1 MEDQLKK
8 LKDHLTET
16 LEKRRI
22 KKEELEKV
30 GVKIDERTS
39 THNAAIECTEFSSPT
54 SPTRKEKHSALP
66 ALEALK
72 ANRNIS
78 KALEQFKEIESALEG
93 VKKEE
98 EILSKW
104 PFQDSDAFFEA
115 FDRLGDIQQFFYSKE
130 SNKLIEDIR
139 TRVNSLLR
147 KAADDIK
154 SVPSILEVV
163 ANGNKE
169 KSTSL
174 WFLLTGIHRLVKS
187 LESSQSG
194 KEWLEKEWISLQS
207 TALTRYK
214 REFMSASLDK
224 VLTTLSREGL
234 ESPTK
239 DIIAERL
246 VAFDTQLEELHRAQ
260 CQLRVSD
267 SKLRDE
273 LQVLASN
280 TLVAAYTSFL
290 KDFRAIED
298 NIRHTDPDEIA
309 KKVADFYEGEAPDQK
324 ENIGEVQNT
333 PCPEKSCTNSEDA
346 GPSNPSP
353 N

>member
-54 SPTRKEKHSALP
+54 SPTRKEKASALP
-66 ALEALK
+66 GLEALW
-72 ANRNIS
+72 AYRNLTKTI
-78 KALEQFKEIESALEG
+78 EQFEEIESAVEG
-93 VKKEE
+93 VNKEE

-104 PFQDSDAFFEA
+104 PFQDLDVFFEA
-115 FDRLGDIQQFFYSKE
+115 FDRLGDIQQFLYSKK

-139 TRVNSLLR
+139 TRVNTLLR

-163 ANGNKE
+163 ANKD

-194 KEWLEKEWISLQS
+194 KEWLEKKWIIDQS

-214 REFMSASLDK
+214 QEFMSASLAK

-234 ESPTK
+234 ESPRK

-246 VAFDTQLEELHRAQ
+246 VAFDTQFEELHRAQ
-260 CQLRVSD
+260 CQLKVSD

-273 LQVLASN
+273 LQVYASN
-280 TLVAAYTSFL
+280 TLATAYTSFL
-290 KDFRAIED
+290 IYFRAIED

-309 KKVADFYEGEAPDQK
+309 KKVADFYEGEAPAQK
-324 ENIGEVQNT
+324 ENIGEVQDT
-333 PCPEKSCTNSEDA
+333 ACPEKSCTNSEDA